1 MTSLSKS
8 LHEQVTTLGR
18 FLGKPVFVVE
28 QRLQPEDT
36 CEETTRSASDDGSVQ
51 PQGGWEEGRGSA
63 NKAPQKFLTPEI
75 GPRASTVAAYDLQG
89 IEAGQ
94 QAEGLVQFCPWN
106 VVTSYPMNYI
116 GKTNRPHVC
125 VLRVNSKNGCQG

>member
-8 LHEQVTTLGR
+8 LHERIATLGN

-28 QRLQPEDT
+28 QRLRPEKS
-36 CEETTRSASDDGSVQ
+36 CEETAHSASDDGDVQ
-51 PQGGWEEGRGSA
+51 PEGGRKEENGSVK
-63 NKAPQKFLTPEI
+63 KAPHKFLTPEI

-89 IEAGQ
+89 IEVGQ
-94 QAEGLVQFCPWN
+94 QAKGLVHFCPWN

-116 GKTNRPHVC
+116 GKTNRPHVSILG
-125 VLRVNSKNGCQG
+125 VKSTTGCHG